1 MELQRVKI
9 QWKFQSQVHGYSYYT
24 GSLREWSTLSILR
37 KERVSAFQTIGNSTE
52 NLSTSFMVNT
62 KILTLD
68 LSSEEIYSQIIK
80 KLSDHDI
87 NVEAYFEQNSHK
99 VMR

>member
-1 MELQRVKI
+1 
-9 QWKFQSQVHGYSYYT
+9 
-24 GSLREWSTLSILR
+24 
-37 KERVSAFQTIGNSTE
+37 
-52 NLSTSFMVNT
+52 MVNT